1 MINLKDFDYI
11 LFKDEQGRCCV
22 KIKSSGET
30 VEVNE
35 QIMKI
40 LRAEEKK
47 LYREFETMSHFNSD
61 DPGKKTKSSILCP
74 AFYLNAIDEDVNE
87 SESFVLADP
96 HNFEDEI
103 IAEDLERRFASLLTE
118 SQKEVFYCV
127 MLGGEKQ
134 SEYAKRKGVTD
145 RAIRRTIEMI

>member
-1 MINLKDFDYI
+1 M
-11 LFKDEQGRCCV
+11 
-22 KIKSSGET
+22 
-30 VEVNE
+30 
-35 QIMKI
+35 
-40 LRAEEKK
+40 
-47 LYREFETMSHFNSD
+47 
-61 DPGKKTKSSILCP
+61 
-74 AFYLNAIDEDVNE
+74 
-87 SESFVLADP
+87 LAAP

-145 RAIRRTIEMI
+145 RAIRKTIEMIQKKAKIISSDCPVFAKKCP

>member
-1 MINLKDFDYI
+1 M
-11 LFKDEQGRCCV
+11 

-61 DPGKKTKSSILCP
+61 DPGKKKKHPFSANVIKLRKDR
-74 AFYLNAIDEDVNE
+74 I
-87 SESFVLADP
+87 
-96 HNFEDEI
+96 
-103 IAEDLERRFASLLTE
+103 SLL
-118 SQKEVFYCV
+118 
-127 MLGGEKQ
+127 
-134 SEYAKRKGVTD
+134 
-145 RAIRRTIEMI
+145 